1 LPSDLHQAPEVFE
14 FTYQR
19 CASATLSVPMNII
32 FMATGA
38 LSLLAADFYLP
49 WHLRP

>member
-1 LPSDLHQAPEVFE
+1 
-14 FTYQR
+14 
-19 CASATLSVPMNII
+19 MNII

-49 WHLRP
+49 WQLRP